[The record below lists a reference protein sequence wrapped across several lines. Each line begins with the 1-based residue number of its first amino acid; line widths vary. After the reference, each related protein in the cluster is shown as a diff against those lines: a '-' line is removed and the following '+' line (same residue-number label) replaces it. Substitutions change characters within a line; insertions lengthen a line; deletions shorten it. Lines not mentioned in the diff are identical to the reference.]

1 MRDEF
6 VGIEAHLGL
15 LRTKLE
21 QLVEHSDDPE
31 ITDDLRNSIVDL
43 ERVIERLRRYRVR
56 EVH

>member
-6 VGIEAHLGL
+6 VGIEAHLEL